1 MPTLLLTIAAD
12 ADDAQEDQDDTDFSA
27 VGVTLSTDSN
37 TSQGSRRIAGLR
49 FDNLNIPPGSTI
61 NTAVLSVLCTDTAT
75 DDPNM
80 DIFAEDVDDAANFTT
95 TADLVGRT
103 KTTASVQYTATAVGA
118 VRVSPADLST
128 VVQEV
133 VDRAGWANGN
143 ALMLLLQGKSDS
155 NTQFAFEAQP
165 GAGADEATLT
175 IGFTPPDTIPYFTVL
190 NGSGAGQ
197 SDATDNVDL
206 TTGTITVDADKTLFA
221 AVLVASDGSNNPE
234 TPANLV
240 TDGAGD
246 AYNWTLSEGPIICEA
261 GGAARNAV
269 FLYTGNSNSIRTRFG
284 GATGTVTLDMSG
296 AAAGPNRGRILT
308 IIQTENGNGVDAYV
322 QSIGDSSDST
332 TTTYEI
338 GAVTPLNAFADA
350 TNNVTLVLLGQRA
363 VLGTF
368 VEDAANG
375 WIEVVTTQLDDA
387 ADQTLTIAYKIGG
400 DTSPNAGTYTSALA
414 VAGIAVEVAAVASG
428 VAGALAGGSGALLT
442 FALAGGNGLAG

>member
-49 FDNLNIPPGSTI
+49 FDSLNIPPGSTI

-80 DIFAEDVDDAANFTT
+80 DIFAEDVDDAADFTT
-95 TADLVGRT
+95 TADIVGRT

-175 IGFTPPDTIPYFTVL
+175 IGFTPPDTVPYFTVL

-197 SDATDNVDL
+197 SDGTDNVDL
-206 TTGTITVDADKTLFA
+206 TTGTITVDANKT
-221 AVLVASDGSNNPE
+221 VLVAALIWSDGSQDPVVP
-234 TPANLV
+234 TSITA
-240 TDGAGD
+240 DGGSPLSFTSRGDVVFESAG
-246 AYNWTLSEGPIICEA
+246 T
-261 GGAARNAV
+261 ARGRV
-269 FLYTGNSNSIRTRFG
+269 VLYSADSDSVRTAFG
-284 GATGTVTLDMSG
+284 GATGTVSLNLADG
-296 AAAGPNRGRILT
+296 AGPNRGRAMAVL
-308 IIQTENGNGVDAYV
+308 QCENCDADAFV
-322 QSIGDSSDST
+322 QAVTDFSDST
-332 TTTYEI
+332 TTTFENDT
-338 GAVTPLNAFADA
+338 GLAAFGDA
-350 TNNVTLVLLGQRA
+350 TNNATLV
-363 VLGTF
+363 VLGLRNVLATF
-368 VEDAANG
+368 VEDAVNG
-375 WIEVVTTQLDDA
+375 WIEVVTVQLDDT
-387 ADQTLTIAYKIGG
+387 ADYSLVIAYRIGG
-400 DTSPNAGTYTSALA
+400 DTTPNPGTYTSSLA
-414 VAGIAVEVAAVASG
+414 VGSIAAEIAAVASG